1 VTSAHTAPSDRKS
14 YLDWLRGVGVLVM
27 IQGHVID
34 SWTLSED
41 RRRDAYHLINFVGGI
56 GGAPLFLFLAGVALS
71 LGAVARLRRGRT
83 EAEAAALARR
93 RGWQIFG
100 LAFLFR
106 LQSWIISGGALSS
119 LLKVDI
125 LNIIGLSMVAAA
137 GILSIRRP
145 WRAVLF
151 TVAAVAFAMFT
162 PIVRA
167 LAPLAA
173 LPDPLE
179 RYLRPVGSGTAF
191 AMFPW
196 AGFLLAG
203 GAVGLWLDA
212 KTPREERWVN
222 YAVAVVGAGLVV
234 AGYGASF
241 LPAIYGQTDFWTS
254 STTFFFIRLGFV
266 LMLVGAAYLWHT
278 DRRGQSRAP
287 MFFTRAPLVELGRSS
302 LFVYWIHVE
311 LAYGV
316 LTAPLHRRLPL
327 EQAYIG
333 FLLFALMLYG
343 LVRAKNRALRF
354 KGAQVLGF
362 RFMGSRFIGSRF
374 VGSRGRAA
382 ST

>member
-1 VTSAHTAPSDRKS
+1 VTHAHTAPSDRKR

-34 SWTLSED
+34 SWTLAED
-41 RRRDAYHLINFVGGI
+41 RRREAYHLISFVGGV
-56 GGAPLFLFLAGVALS
+56 GGAPLFLFLAGVALT
-71 LGAVARLRRGRT
+71 LGAVARVKRGRT

-106 LQSWIISGGALSS
+106 LQSWIISGGPPSS

-137 GILSIRRP
+137 VILSIRRP
-145 WRAVLF
+145 WRAALF
-151 TVAAVAFAMFT
+151 AVAAVAFAMFT
-162 PIVRA
+162 PLVRA

-179 RYLRPVGSGTAF
+179 RYLRPVGTATAF
-191 AMFPW
+191 TLFPW
-196 AGFLLAG
+196 AGFLFAG
-203 GAVGLWLDA
+203 CAVGLWLDT

-222 YAVAVVGAGLVV
+222 HAVAVVGAVLVV

-241 LPAIYGQTDFWTS
+241 LPAIYAQTDFWTS
-254 STTFFFIRLGFV
+254 SPTFFFIRLGLL
-266 LMLVGAAYLWHT
+266 LMLVGVAYLWHT
-278 DRRGQSRAP
+278 DRRGQSRVP

-311 LAYGV
+311 MAYGI
-316 LTAPLHRRLPL
+316 LTTPLHRRLPL
-327 EQAYIG
+327 EQAYVG

-343 LVRAKNRALRF
+343 LVKAKNRVLGF
-354 KGAQVLGF
+354 NGAQVRGF
-362 RFMGSRFIGSRF
+362 RFISSKFISSRR
-374 VGSRGRAA
+374 RAA

>member
-1 VTSAHTAPSDRKS
+1 VTHAHTAPGDRKR

-34 SWTLSED
+34 SWTLTED
-41 RRRDAYHLINFVGGI
+41 RRREAYHVISFVGGV
-56 GGAPLFLFLAGVALS
+56 GGAPLFLFLAGVALT
-71 LGAVARLRRGRT
+71 LGAVARVKRGRT

-106 LQSWIISGGALSS
+106 LQSWIISGGPPSS

-137 GILSIRRP
+137 LILSIRRP
-145 WRAVLF
+145 WRAALF
-151 TVAAVAFAMFT
+151 TVAAVACAMFT

-179 RYLRPVGSGTAF
+179 RYLRPVGTATAF
-191 AMFPW
+191 TLFPW

-203 GAVGLWLDA
+203 CAVGLWLDT

-222 YAVAVVGAGLVV
+222 YAVALLGAALLV

-241 LPAIYGQTDFWTS
+241 LPAIYAQTDFWTS
-254 STTFFFIRLGFV
+254 SPTFFFIRLGFL
-266 LMLVGAAYLWHT
+266 LMLVGVAYVWHT
-278 DRRGQSRAP
+278 DRRGQSRVP
-287 MFFTRAPLVELGRSS
+287 MFFTSAPLVELGGSS

-311 LAYGV
+311 MAYGI

-327 EQAYIG
+327 EQAYVG

-343 LVRAKNRALRF
+343 LVKAKNRVLGF

-362 RFMGSRFIGSRF
+362 RFMGSRFIGSR
-374 VGSRGRAA
+374 RRA
-382 ST
+382 SSI

>member
-1 VTSAHTAPSDRKS
+1 VTHAHTTPSDRKR

-34 SWTLSED
+34 SWTRAED
-41 RRRDAYHLINFVGGI
+41 RHREAYHLISFVGGV
-56 GGAPLFLFLAGVALS
+56 GGAPLFLFLAGVALT
-71 LGAVARLRRGRT
+71 LGAVARVKRGRA

-106 LQSWIISGGALSS
+106 LQSWIISGGPPSS

-137 GILSIRRP
+137 VILSIRRP
-145 WRAVLF
+145 WRAALF
-151 TVAAVAFAMFT
+151 TVAAVALAMFT

-179 RYLRPVGSGTAF
+179 RYLRPVGTATAF
-191 AMFPW
+191 TLFPW

-203 GAVGLWLDA
+203 CAVGLWLDT

-222 YAVAVVGAGLVV
+222 YAVAVLGAALVV

-241 LPAIYGQTDFWTS
+241 LPAIYAQTDFWTS
-254 STTFFFIRLGFV
+254 SPTFFFMRLGFL
-266 LMLVGAAYLWHT
+266 LMLVGVAYLWHT
-278 DRRGQSRAP
+278 DRRGQSRVP
-287 MFFTRAPLVELGRSS
+287 MVFTRAPLVELGRSS

-311 LAYGV
+311 MAYGIV
-316 LTAPLHRRLPL
+316 TAPLHRRLPL
-327 EQAYIG
+327 EQAYVG

-343 LVRAKNRALRF
+343 LVKAKNRVLGF
-354 KGAQVLGF
+354 NGAQVRGF
-362 RFMGSRFIGSRF
+362 RFISSKFSGSR
-374 VGSRGRAA
+374 RAA

>member
-1 VTSAHTAPSDRKS
+1 MTHAHTASSDRKR

-34 SWTLSED
+34 SWTLAQD
-41 RRRDAYHLINFVGGI
+41 RRREEYHLISFVGGI
-56 GGAPLFLFLAGVALS
+56 GGAPLFLFLAGVALT

-106 LQSWIISGGALSS
+106 LQSWIISGGDPTS

-137 GILSIRRP
+137 VILSVRRS

-151 TVAAVAFAMFT
+151 TVATVAFAMLT

-179 RYLRPVGSGTAF
+179 RYLRPVGTGTAF
-191 AMFPW
+191 TMFPW

-203 GAVGLWLDA
+203 CAVGLWLDT

-222 YAVAVVGAGLVV
+222 YAVAVAGAALVV
-234 AGYGASF
+234 GGYGASF
-241 LPAIYGQTDFWTS
+241 LPAIYAQTDFWTS
-254 STTFFFIRLGFV
+254 SPTFFFIRLGFV

-278 DRRGQSRAP
+278 DRRGQNRVP

-311 LAYGV
+311 MAYGV

-327 EQAYIG
+327 EQAYFG

-343 LVRAKNRALRF
+343 LVKAKNRVLGF
-354 KGAQVLGF
+354 NGAQVRGF
-362 RFMGSRFIGSRF
+362 RFMGSRFIGSR
-374 VGSRGRAA
+374 GRAA
-382 ST
+382 SAP